1 MVPVPDVQS
10 DGTLSAKNILSLVK
24 GAKSKT
30 APRKPE
36 AQVQT
41 APEPSAN
48 AVPVEEPIESLQTL
62 EPAAGVADLPTNVS
76 GFRFGNHPDK
86 TRMVMDLSGPV
97 QYTIKY
103 DEAGNTLLIDLPQT
117 AWNVQENEMIKSGKL
132 ISAYRVEQ
140 LPESGTRVILKMADN
155 TSVGS
160 SGLLKA
166 HAGKKDRLY
175 LDVLKK

>member
-1 MVPVPDVQS
+1 MGEGFTEFLTQYGWYIIIFAVFIALMIIPQRR
-10 DGTLSAKNILSLVK
+10 
-24 GAKSKT
+24 
-30 APRKPE
+30 RKKA
-36 AQVQT
+36 AQKMMD
-41 APEPSAN
+41 
-48 AVPVEEPIESLQTL
+48 SLQPGKTIKTIGGIYGKIM
-62 EPAAGVADLPTNVS
+62 AVKDDLVTIEVL
-76 GFRFGNHPDK
+76 PDK

-97 QYTIKY
+97 TYTIKY
-103 DEAGNTLLIDLPQT
+103 DEAGNTLLIDMPQT
-117 AWNVQENEMIKSGKL
+117 AWSVQDDDVIKSGKF

-155 TSVGS
+155 TSVGN